1 MKVDVSTT
9 PTSVEVEMPAIDVS
23 RPGVIATPQEE
34 TTWSEPLAVQ
44 AMVSVVGRTK
54 EDTAEVSLEVMVIE
68 QGPASALPT
77 PSAIGETVPM
87 EVSWWEG
94 LAAPRSGEESSQALA
109 RAGGGQDAWGNPN

>member
-1 MKVDVSTT
+1 VDVSTT